1 MKSHLLPWLC
11 MALLALGSLGFVPPA
26 TQPRFGLVIHGG
38 AGTVARENL
47 SPEKEA
53 AYHHVLGEVLK
64 KGYQLLEGGATAIAV
79 VEQCIWIMED
89 SPLFN
94 AGRGAVLTYEG
105 THELDAAIMD
115 GRDRQAGAVAGV
127 RGVRHP
133 ISAARKVMEASPHVM
148 LSGAGA
154 DSFARAKGLEMVANT
169 WFRDST
175 RYEQWK
181 KAKARLESGP
191 QGDADPDWER
201 YRKFG
206 TVGVAVLD
214 RHGNLAAGT
223 STGGMSM
230 KRWGRIG
237 DAPIIGAGT
246 WADNATCAISCTGH
260 GEYFIRYAV
269 AQDIAAR
276 MAYKKQS
283 LQKAAEAV
291 ILGVLKEKGGEGGMI
306 GIDRKGRVTMCF
318 NSAGM
323 YRGYFVEGGQPW
335 TGIFGE

>member
-1 MKSHLLPWLC
+1 MKPNHLLWLLLG
-11 MALLALGSLGFVPPA
+11 LLALSGTGFQAPA
-26 TQPRFGLVIHGG
+26 THPRFGLVIHGG
-38 AGTVARENL
+38 AGTLARAQFT
-47 SPEKEA
+47 PEKEA
-53 AYHHVLGEVLK
+53 AYHQVLGEVLK
-64 KGYQLLEGGATAIAV
+64 KGYQLLESGATAVEV

-105 THELDAAIMD
+105 LHELDASIMD

-127 RGVRHP
+127 RTVRHP

-154 DSFARAKGLEMVANT
+154 DSFARGQGLEQVENV
-169 WFRDST
+169 WFRDAT

-181 KAKARLESGP
+181 KAKAKLQSNP
-191 QGDADPDWER
+191 QGDADPEWER

-223 STGGMSM
+223 STGGMGM

-237 DAPIIGAGT
+237 DSPIIGAGT

-260 GEYFIRYAV
+260 GEYFMRYVV

-291 ILGVLKEKGGEGGMI
+291 ILGVLKEKGGEGGMV
-306 GIDRKGRVTMCF
+306 GIDRQGKVTLCF
-318 NSAGM
+318 NSEGM
-323 YRGYFVEGGQPW
+323 YRGYYVEGGAPW